1 MQKKSN
7 QFNFIDESRPFFIKG
22 RDIISLIITVTII
35 CMIYS
40 HYDVF
45 SFLEANAETREII
58 VLTGND
64 LTLEDILKIA
74 ENRADIRVSPEG
86 IKRIKAANDVIQYY
100 VENKIPAYGVNTM
113 FGSDHDVTLPVEEI
127 KRFNRINVHQE
138 ATKIG
143 DGSRPIVK
151 TEVLRAA
158 WALMVNSYAR
168 GFSGPSYELVE
179 KIVERVNTNKIP
191 TNVEY
196 GGSMGD
202 ADLIMN
208 NKLALSLF
216 EDPDF
221 ELGPGEA
228 TTIMTHN
235 FITISKAILLIKR
248 FESLLPRA
256 KVALALNMEGFRANL
271 SPISEQAM
279 KVTTRVNKHKIQAEL
294 QFLLNQSEL
303 WKDESSYGPRNLEDP
318 LSIRVS
324 SDVLATVEKSLQRLE
339 KTLIEYSNAVP
350 VSPMV
355 DTESRKMTVVTEY
368 DTSQLTLDMDQFRQ
382 ALGLLSISIDGITQK
397 TISRPFTDLPSGLS
411 SGNPN
416 KYDGLYT
423 YNLSYWNTSL
433 MREALQY
440 SHPVMA
446 MTASFSAEG
455 TEDYS
460 TPFPNSVEM
469 AEDMIDRLEKM
480 VTIEALI
487 GAFAIQRR
495 IEMGQLSINQVPVQL
510 RNVLKEIIK
519 RSPMQFA
526 EDQQYSLQPLLKYF
540 IAEYNPPKELT
551 KLTK

>member
-1 MQKKSN
+1 
-7 QFNFIDESRPFFIKG
+7 
-22 RDIISLIITVTII
+22 
-35 CMIYS
+35 
-40 HYDVF
+40 
-45 SFLEANAETREII
+45 
-58 VLTGND
+58 
-64 LTLEDILKIA
+64 
-74 ENRADIRVSPEG
+74 
-86 IKRIKAANDVIQYY
+86 
-100 VENKIPAYGVNTM
+100 
-113 FGSDHDVTLPVEEI
+113 
-127 KRFNRINVHQE
+127 
-138 ATKIG
+138 
-143 DGSRPIVK
+143 
-151 TEVLRAA
+151 
-158 WALMVNSYAR
+158 
-168 GFSGPSYELVE
+168 
-179 KIVERVNTNKIP
+179 
-191 TNVEY
+191 
-196 GGSMGD
+196 
-202 ADLIMN
+202 
-208 NKLALSLF
+208 
-216 EDPDF
+216 
-221 ELGPGEA
+221 
-228 TTIMTHN
+228 
-235 FITISKAILLIKR
+235 
-248 FESLLPRA
+248 
-256 KVALALNMEGFRANL
+256 
-271 SPISEQAM
+271 M